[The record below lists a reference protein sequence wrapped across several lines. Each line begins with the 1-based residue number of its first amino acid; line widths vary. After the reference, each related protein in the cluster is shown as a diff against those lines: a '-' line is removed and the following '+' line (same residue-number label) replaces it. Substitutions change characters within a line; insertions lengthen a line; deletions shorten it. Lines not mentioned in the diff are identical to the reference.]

1 MAMATEYRLPMAASK
16 ALACVLL
23 AFAVCACATAQGASQ
38 PPVQSSAPAP
48 SAPSSTAPSSSTPPS
63 GTSSSSTHRSG
74 HHIRVPDDDSPAQPP
89 ELTEAETAIE
99 KQNYAAAEPLLQK
112 LVERAPTSYVG
123 WFDLGFVENALGNV
137 EASIA
142 AYRKSVAAKPDVF
155 ESNLNLGLQLA
166 KSGQPGAEEFLRAA
180 THLKPTSHVAE
191 GQYRAWLALGHTL
204 EKSKPDEAVAAFQH
218 AASLQPKEVEPH
230 FAAGMLLE
238 RENNFADAERE
249 YKRAL
254 ALDPGSTD
262 AAVALANLSM
272 RGRRLPEAEEY
283 LRKLLAEHASSGSES
298 AAVEIQLGRV
308 LAAEGKNDEAIAA
321 MNAGIKLAPGDEAA
335 RRDLAEIYVAAGKND
350 LAESSYRALVA
361 AHPNDAELHRSL
373 GQALLRQKKFPE
385 AQQEFLNTVKLKPDF
400 GEAYGDLAFAAG
412 ETQNYALVIRALD
425 VRVKLLPETPITY
438 FLRASACD
446 HLRDFKTAA
455 VNYHLFLNTAKGKY
469 PDYEWK
475 AEHRLIAIEPKK

>member
-1 MAMATEYRLPMAASK
+1 MSASK
-16 ALACVLL
+16 SLVSALL
-23 AFAVCACATAQGASQ
+23 ALVVGICAAAQAPSQ
-38 PPVQSSAPAP
+38 PPEQSSAPS
-48 SAPSSTAPSSSTPPS
+48 SAPSSTTPSSSPPS
-63 GTSSSSTHRSG
+63 AGTSSSSSHRSG
-74 HHIRVPDDDSPAQPP
+74 HHIRVPDEDSPAQPA
-89 ELTEAETAIE
+89 ELTEAEAAIE
-99 KQNYAAAEPLLQK
+99 KRNYVVAEPLLEK
-112 LVERAPTSYVG
+112 LVARDVTSYVA

-166 KSGQPGAEEFLRAA
+166 KSGQSGAEEFLRAA
-180 THLKPTSHVAE
+180 TRLQPTSHVAE
-191 GQYRAWLALGHTL
+191 GLYRAWLALGHTL
-204 EKSKPDEAVAAFQH
+204 ESSKPEDAVAAFQH
-218 AASLQPKEVEPH
+218 AASLEPKEAEPH

-238 RENNFADAERE
+238 RANRFADAEQE

-254 ALDPGSTD
+254 GLDPGSSD
-262 AAVALANLSM
+262 AAVALANLAM
-272 RGRRLPEAEEY
+272 RGRQFPEAEQY
-283 LRKLLAEHASSGSES
+283 LRRLLAEHARSVSET
-298 AAVEIQLGRV
+298 AAVQIQLGRV
-308 LAAEGKNDEAIAA
+308 LAAEGKNDEAIQAIT
-321 MNAGIKLAPGDEAA
+321 AGIKLAPGDEAA
-335 RRDLAEIYVAAGKND
+335 GRDLAEVYATAGKND
-350 LAESSYRALVA
+350 LAESSYRTLVA
-361 AHPNDAELHRSL
+361 AHPNDAGLHRSL

>member
-1 MAMATEYRLPMAASK
+1 MAMATQRRLPMAASK
-16 ALACVLL
+16 SLARAVLALLL
-23 AFAVCACATAQGASQ
+23 GACAAAQDTSQ
-38 PPVQSSAPAP
+38 PPGQSSAP
-48 SAPSSTAPSSSTPPS
+48 SSPPASTTPSSSPPS
-63 GTSSSSTHRSG
+63 AGTSASSSHRSG
-74 HHIRVPDDDSPAQPP
+74 HHIRVPDEDSPAQPA
-89 ELTEAETAIE
+89 ELTQAEAAIE
-99 KQNYAAAEPLLQK
+99 KQNYAAAEPLLEK
-112 LVERAPTSYVG
+112 LVERDRTSYVG
-123 WFDLGFVENALGNV
+123 WFDLGFVENALGNL

-142 AYRKSVAAKPDVF
+142 AYRKSVAAKPEVF

-166 KSGQPGAEEFLRAA
+166 KSGQSGAEEFLRAA
-180 THLKPTSHVAE
+180 TRLQPTSHVAE

-204 EKSKPDEAVAAFQH
+204 EKSKPEEAVAAFQH
-218 AASLQPKEVEPH
+218 AASLEPKQAEPH

-238 RENNFADAERE
+238 RGNKFADAEQE

-254 ALDPGSTD
+254 GLDPGSSD
-262 AAVALANLSM
+262 AAVALANLAM
-272 RGRRLPEAEEY
+272 RGRRFPEAEDY
-283 LRKLLAEHASSGSES
+283 LRKLLAEPAYSGPES
-298 AAVEIQLGRV
+298 ATVEIQLGRV
-308 LAAEGKNDEAIAA
+308 LAAEGKNDEAIRA
-321 MNAGIKLAPGDEAA
+321 MTAGIKLAPGDEAA
-335 RRDLAEIYVAAGKND
+335 RRDLAELYAMAGKND

-361 AHPNDAELHRSL
+361 AHPNDAELHRGL
-373 GQALLRQKKFPE
+373 GQALLRQKKFPG

-412 ETQNYALVIRALD
+412 ETQNYPLVIRALD

-438 FLRASACD
+438 FLRASAAD